1 MAEMPG
7 GLALLCRARTRLCAL
22 PLRYVVETMRPLSV
36 VPLAGAPQ
44 FVSGISVIRGTPTP
58 VVDLGVLL
66 LPLEPAATTR
76 LVTLRLGQRTVALAL
91 EGVLGVRGLPD
102 TLASLPPLLG
112 DASTVSVSAVARLD
126 EELLLVLEATRLVP
140 DSVWAAL
147 DAEDGA

>member
-1 MAEMPG
+1 MAEMPQ
-7 GLALLCRARTRLCAL
+7 GLVCRARTRLCAL

-36 VPLAGAPQ
+36 VPLAGAAE
-44 FVSGISVIRGTPTP
+44 FVSGMSLIRGTPTP

-66 LPLEPAATTR
+66 LPLEPGMTTR
-76 LVTLRLGQRTVALAL
+76 FVTLRLGQRTVALAV
-91 EGVLGVRGLPD
+91 EDVLAVRDLPE

-112 DASTVSVSAVARLD
+112 DASAVSVSALGRLD

-147 DAEDGA
+147 DLEGGA